1 MKSVPT
7 RILLVDD
14 HFMVRHGLAAVLSQV
29 PDFVVVGHAANGK
42 EAMEQ
47 FGKLSPDVVI
57 MDGVMPDMHGIE
69 VTQLIIAQ
77 HPSARILLL
86 SVNDTEEDVHQ
97 AMKAGALGYMPKSSD
112 ELETIHAIREIAAG
126 RKFLP
131 ANLAMKLRQRMTH
144 SSLSER
150 EVDVIRLV
158 AEGKSN
164 KEIASYLGLGD
175 SSVKTYLAR
184 IFTKLGCS
192 DRTQAVT
199 IACQRGIIRR

>member
-1 MKSVPT
+1 MKSKPT

-14 HFMVRHGLAAVLSQV
+14 HFMVRHGLAAVLSHV
-29 PDFVVVGHAANGK
+29 PDFEVVGQAANGQ

-47 FGKLSPDVVI
+47 FAKLAPDIVI

-69 VTQLIIAQ
+69 VTRLITEK
-77 HPSARILLL
+77 HPTARILLL
-86 SVNDTEEDVHQ
+86 SVNDTEEDVHR

-131 ANLAMKLRQRMTH
+131 ATLAIKLRHRNIH
-144 SSLSER
+144 ASLSER